1 MFIQIKNGEPTGFP
15 VTDENLRMLVPANVS
30 LPRYPVTAD
39 VLPLGFAVYEF
50 AQVPEPAPSEFKVVE
65 EGTPVWASDDV
76 RGDYVTQ
83 VWDVRD
89 MTADEIVTATE
100 QQWTSVRADR
110 NARLAAC
117 DWTQLA
123 DAPVD
128 AADWTGYRQDL
139 RDVTTQTD
147 PFNIVWPTA
156 PGA

>member
-83 VWDVRD
+83 VWNVRD
-89 MTADEIVTATE
+89 MTADEIATATE
-100 QQWTSVRADR
+100 QQWDAVRMER
-110 NARLAAC
+110 NWKLTQC

-128 AADWTGYRQDL
+128 AADWLDYRQAL
-139 RDVTTQTD
+139 RDITAQAD
-147 PFNIVWPTA
+147 PFNIEWPEQ
-156 PGA
+156 P